1 MATGSGDLELDPEG
15 DGEPLWDTWGGEGS
29 SIPSRVCILEEEH
42 MAVAVGKDIS
52 HTASG
57 ALHPMRKDGA
67 GRSRARGG
75 KEREGAVFPKHFR
88 SAVVF
93 YFSGVL
99 EWKFAFN
106 PSLTS

>member
-1 MATGSGDLELDPEG
+1 MNLKVMEG
-15 DGEPLWDTWGGEGS
+15 LCGTRGTE
-29 SIPSRVCILEEEH
+29 RAAAYRHVCVCVLEEH
-42 MAVAVGKDIS
+42 LAVAVGKDIL

-75 KEREGAVFPKHFR
+75 KELDGAGWSQFSETLR
-88 SAVVF
+88 SAVVL

>member
-1 MATGSGDLELDPEG
+1 M
-15 DGEPLWDTWGGEGS
+15 WDTWGGEGS